1 MWRQKLG
8 AFCRMLSLTS
18 DNYQEHL
25 KEWFGRNW
33 VYQLRPLIESIKLA
47 EFSPEEE
54 SRASL
59 RVAWIIAVNERERR
73 CNRKRRD
80 ATAVTKRWVADSFPV
95 KPSWGSWIERTTKE
109 DA

>member
-1 MWRQKLG
+1 
-8 AFCRMLSLTS
+8 MLNLNS
-18 DNYQEHL
+18 DNYQEFL

-33 VYQLRPLIESIKLA
+33 VYQLRPVIESIKLA
-47 EFSPEEE
+47 EFFPEEE

-73 CNRKRRD
+73 CNRRRRD
-80 ATAVTKRWVADSFPV
+80 TVSATNRLLPPE
-95 KPSWGSWIERTTKE
+95 KPSWGSWIERTVKE